1 MRWTCHS
8 HGIWIKCIHFW
19 RSREIGLKRKIA
31 QDFTNFG
38 PMLSMPQLLMCLG
51 TEDGKDASIQYE
63 TSQSSGGK
71 GVDDE
76 KLNDSGITDFV
87 W

>member
-1 MRWTCHS
+1 
-8 HGIWIKCIHFW
+8 
-19 RSREIGLKRKIA
+19 
-31 QDFTNFG
+31 
-38 PMLSMPQLLMCLG
+38 MCLR

-63 TSQSSGGK
+63 TSQSIGGK
-71 GVDDE
+71 RLDDE